1 MHSFLYYYLIFINCT
16 AFVIYGADKA
26 FAKLHS
32 WRVPEIV
39 LLVLAAL
46 GGSAGA
52 FIAMQ
57 VFRHKTMHFKFIFG
71 VPLIFFLQVAL
82 SSIRAECSLKTVQ
95 KRTNRTTPCCIR
107 LWGCTVF
114 VLCTVFS
121 CLDLLQ

>member
-16 AFVIYGADKA
+16 AFVVYGADKA

-52 FIAMQ
+52 FIAM
-57 VFRHKTMHFKFIFG
+57 
-71 VPLIFFLQVAL
+71 
-82 SSIRAECSLKTVQ
+82 
-95 KRTNRTTPCCIR
+95 
-107 LWGCTVF
+107 
-114 VLCTVFS
+114 
-121 CLDLLQ
+121 

>member
-16 AFVIYGADKA
+16 AFVVYGADKA

-39 LLVLAAL
+39 LLFLAAL

-57 VFRHKTMHFKFIFG
+57 LFRHKTQHLKFIFG
-71 VPLIFFLQVAL
+71 VPLIFFLQVAV
-82 SSIRAECSLKTVQ
+82 RSLKTVQ
-95 KRTNRTTPCCIR
+95 TVQNRTTPCCIR

-114 VLCTVFS
+114 VLH
-121 CLDLLQ
+121 L

>member
-16 AFVIYGADKA
+16 AFVVYGADKA

-57 VFRHKTMHFKFIFG
+57 LFRHKTQH
-71 VPLIFFLQVAL
+71 
-82 SSIRAECSLKTVQ
+82 LKLNISTFNQLVMC
-95 KRTNRTTPCCIR
+95 KEITG
-107 LWGCTVF
+107 L
-114 VLCTVFS
+114 
-121 CLDLLQ
+121 

>member
-16 AFVIYGADKA
+16 AFVVYGADKA

-32 WRVPEIV
+32 WRVPEMV

-57 VFRHKTMHFKFIFG
+57 LFRHKTQHLKFIFG
-71 VPLIFFLQVAL
+71 VPLIHSSAIF
-82 SSIRAECSLKTVQ
+82 SIRAERSLKTVQ
-95 KRTNRTTPCCIR
+95 TVQNRTTPCCIR

-114 VLCTVFS
+114 VLH
-121 CLDLLQ
+121 L